1 MSDLIDYHGI
11 KISLSGKL
19 ILDIDHLAVKAH
31 QCTLVTGQ
39 NGSGKTTLFKIMSG
53 LLRPDSIQVDYQGR
67 QMNWKQ
73 AKPVLQRDII
83 YLHQQPYLFDASVA
97 DNVAYGLYRRGESKN
112 SVQKKVFQALDWANL
127 SHLAQRHAK
136 HLSGGE
142 KQRVALTRARILAP
156 SLLLLDEPTAS
167 MDNEAKQQTAYL
179 LQRLKEEGVC
189 VVISS
194 HESHTVDH
202 LADHHLCIEHGK
214 ITALEPVKQSAKVT
228 VLNHVKNT
236 LSHD

>member
-1 MSDLIDYHGI
+1 MSSISCIDLCKYYQQGDAVIKGLDHVSLEIDQGSFI
-11 KISLSGKL
+11 CLSGPS
-19 ILDIDHLAVKAH
+19 
-31 QCTLVTGQ
+31 
-39 NGSGKTTLFKIMSG
+39 GSGKTTLFKIMSG

-142 KQRVALTRARILAP
+142 KQRVALTRARI
-156 SLLLLDEPTAS
+156 S
-167 MDNEAKQQTAYL
+167 MKTPAHVLQTNGHL
-179 LQRLKEEGVC
+179 
-189 VVISS
+189 
-194 HESHTVDH
+194 TV
-202 LADHHLCIEHGK
+202 
-214 ITALEPVKQSAKVT
+214 PPRQ
-228 VLNHVKNT
+228 
-236 LSHD
+236 